1 MGIFLTRNADIH
13 HMVQKNWGKTDNYLV
28 ANKHND
34 CFKGLFKLLLSRL
47 YYIFDGGRMFV
58 LYFDNQGIHEKEISF
73 TDNAPF
79 LLIPWHEV
87 RNFKVKDKR
96 NKVYIDVDHLGK
108 IYSYEIDFNGK
119 LPQGNRERL
128 MQLSEHNFYRGSL

>member
-1 MGIFLTRNADIH
+1 MSIFLTRNADIH
-13 HMVQKNWGKTDNYLV
+13 HMVQKNFGKTDNYLV

-34 CFKGLFKLLLSRL
+34 VLKGLFKLLLSRL

-96 NKVYIDVDHLGK
+96 IRYI
-108 IYSYEIDFNGK
+108 
-119 LPQGNRERL
+119 
-128 MQLSEHNFYRGSL
+128 